1 VKKGGGLGVVL
12 SDTNAPRNN
21 KPSDKL
27 RWAKR
32 FLERGFAIFPIDA
45 ETKKPVIKEW
55 QKYSTT
61 PLSEEEKNRFLDL
74 IQKGYNYAVPGGQNG
89 LVILDFEDK
98 EALKAWLGEDE
109 LGKLCDST
117 LCVDTPHGGLHVY
130 LIADNAPPQKFNPL
144 FVKDGKGIADLQ
156 SFNSYVVGPG
166 SCINHKH
173 CESTKCPWKGQDY
186 STCYIPYNNNVE
198 ISKTNLK
205 ALLKFLEEKGKRLGI
220 ELSPSARGWLE
231 GKEKK
236 EETEEDFDELKKELL
251 RHDNGK
257 SPEKIKAEI
266 CDKEEKNK
274 LIKEV
279 ICQGKTYAEI
289 GIDRSRGDWRVIL
302 YLMKHGVTDPDKIL
316 QLLPP
321 DSKAK
326 VNEKWDTEKYFLET
340 LKNAWAIAKKFI
352 EAKRAV
358 REDKAKA
365 RELLIEVIAEEI
377 LKEHRIVTFIG
388 RDQLKEWII
397 GLFMFSKKK
406 GIYLPVDAFIEKI
419 INKKLE
425 EYAEFKLGVDKSRV
439 VKNVKDEIVRRTMKL
454 MPNEPMRIAF
464 KNGTL
469 EWTEKGIT
477 WYDLKERSPN
487 VYAFHYIDWNLKI
500 QEIERFVGKE
510 ITVEDI
516 EQLAR
521 RICPK
526 SLEAFKAWVDDKW
539 VLLFEIIG
547 YTLYPRY
554 VFNKAVLLTGAGSN
568 GKTTFLN
575 LLLKILGK
583 NNVSAVSL
591 KRIVEVDK
599 FASIELYHRLANIS
613 SELFQFRV
621 TNTDLFKK
629 LTGEDYVEGQKKF
642 KDPIYFVNYAKLI
655 NATNELPIVKDQT
668 YGFWRRWIVI
678 EFPHQFEHD
687 PTFFDRTFTN
697 EEIVGVITVSLLAF
711 ARVMQQRKFDFEDT
725 SADIKEKWERASDSV
740 YAFVKDLIESGR
752 AEYDPKNGDLFT
764 PVKEFYQA
772 YVEWCEEN
780 DRKPEAQQTV
790 TRRLE
795 SRFRITKSQ
804 KRIKGERVWCYVG
817 IRLKGE
823 NENSNENSTG
833 GDGSDKLMELYKQYS
848 GQVRSRKELQD
859 ELGLRAYELL
869 DFCEKR
875 NLCHWIDEE
884 HVEFH

>member
-1 VKKGGGLGVVL
+1 MGL
-12 SDTNAPRNN
+12 SSSNHENNN
-21 KPSDKL
+21 KRFPTTD
-27 RWAKR
+27 WANW
-32 FLERGFAIFPIDA
+32 FISRGFSIFPIEPD
-45 ETKKPVIKEW
+45 TKKPVIKEW
-55 QKYSTT
+55 QRYSTT
-61 PLSEEEKNRFLDL
+61 PPTDDEKTRYLEM
-74 IQKGYNYAVPGGQNG
+74 IEKGYNYAIPGGQKG

-98 EALKAWLGEDE
+98 EALKAWIGEDE
-109 LGKLCDST
+109 LNKLCSTT
-117 LCVDTPHGGLHVY
+117 LCTETPHGGLHVY
-130 LIADNAPPQKFNPL
+130 LITDNAPPQKFNPV

-166 SCINHKH
+166 SCINHKF
-173 CESTKCPWKGQDY
+173 CTSDKCPWKGQDY
-186 STCYIPYNNNVE
+186 TTCYIPYNNNVE
-198 ISKTNLK
+198 ISKANLK

-236 EETEEDFDELKKELL
+236 DETEEDFDELKKELL

-316 QLLPP
+316 ELLPP

-454 MPNEPMRIAF
+454 MPTEPMRIAF

-469 EWTEKGIT
+469 EWNEKGIT

-500 QEIERFVGKE
+500 QEIERFVDKE

-521 RICPK
+521 RLCPK

-554 VFNKAVLLTGAGSN
+554 VFNKAILLTGAGNN
-568 GKTTFLN
+568 GKTTFLK
-575 LLLKILGK
+575 LLLKILGQ

-591 KRIVEVDK
+591 KRIVEGDK
-599 FASIELYHRLANIS
+599 FASIELYHKLANIS

-697 EEIVGVITVSLLAF
+697 EEIEGIITVSLLAF

-740 YAFVKDLIESGR
+740 YAYVKDLIESGR

-875 NLCHWIDEE
+875 NLCHWIDED
-884 HVEFH
+884 HVEFY

>member
-1 VKKGGGLGVVL
+1 MI
-12 SDTNAPRNN
+12 
-21 KPSDKL
+21 
-27 RWAKR
+27 
-32 FLERGFAIFPIDA
+32 E
-45 ETKKPVIKEW
+45 
-55 QKYSTT
+55 
-61 PLSEEEKNRFLDL
+61 
-74 IQKGYNYAVPGGQNG
+74 KGYNYAIPGGQNG

-109 LGKLCDST
+109 LGKLCGST

-130 LIADNAPPQKFNPL
+130 LIADDAPPQKFNPL

-166 SCINHKH
+166 SCINHKF
-173 CESTKCPWKGQDY
+173 CTRDKCPWKGQDY
-186 STCYIPYNNNVE
+186 TTCYIPYNNVE
-198 ISKTNLK
+198 ISKADLK

-406 GIYLPVDAFIEKI
+406 GIYLPVDAFIENI

-477 WYDLKERSPN
+477 WYDLKERSSN

-568 GKTTFLN
+568 GKTTFLK
-575 LLLKILGK
+575 LLLKILGQ

-591 KRIVEVDK
+591 KRIVEGDK

-655 NATNELPIVKDQT
+655 NATNELPVVKDQT

-697 EEIVGVITVSLLAF
+697 EEVVGVITVSLLAF

-804 KRIKGERVWCYVG
+804 KRVKGERVWCYVG

-823 NENSNENSTG
+823 NENSTG
-833 GDGSDKLMELYKQYS
+833 GDGPDKLMELYKQYS

-884 HVEFH
+884 HVEFY

>member
-1 VKKGGGLGVVL
+1 MI
-12 SDTNAPRNN
+12 
-21 KPSDKL
+21 
-27 RWAKR
+27 
-32 FLERGFAIFPIDA
+32 E
-45 ETKKPVIKEW
+45 
-55 QKYSTT
+55 
-61 PLSEEEKNRFLDL
+61 
-74 IQKGYNYAVPGGQNG
+74 KGYNYAIPGGQNG

-109 LGKLCDST
+109 LGKLCGST

-130 LIADNAPPQKFNPL
+130 LIADDAPPQKFNPL

-173 CESTKCPWKGQDY
+173 CQTDKCPWKGQDY
-186 STCYIPYNNNVE
+186 VTCYIPLNNND
-198 ISKTNLK
+198 IAKADLK
-205 ALLKFLEEKGKRLGI
+205 GLLRSLEEKGKRIGI

-406 GIYLPVDAFIEKI
+406 GIYLPVDAFIENI

-477 WYDLKERSPN
+477 WYDLKERSSN

-568 GKTTFLN
+568 GKTTFLK
-575 LLLKILGK
+575 LLLKILGQ

-591 KRIVEVDK
+591 KRIVEGDK

-655 NATNELPIVKDQT
+655 NATNELPVVKDQT

-697 EEIVGVITVSLLAF
+697 EEVVGVITVSLLAF

-804 KRIKGERVWCYVG
+804 KRVKGERVWCYVG

-823 NENSNENSTG
+823 NENSTG
-833 GDGSDKLMELYKQYS
+833 GDGPDKLMELYKQYS

-884 HVEFH
+884 HVEFY

>member
-1 VKKGGGLGVVL
+1 MGL
-12 SDTNAPRNN
+12 SSCNHENNN
-21 KPSDKL
+21 KRFCPIG
-27 RWAKR
+27 WAER
-32 FLERGFAIFPIDA
+32 FISRGFTIFPIEPD
-45 ETKKPVIKEW
+45 TKKPIIKEW

-61 PLSEEEKNRFLDL
+61 PLSEEEKKRFLAM
-74 IQKGYNYAVPGGQNG
+74 IEKGYNYAIPGGQKG

-98 EALKAWLGEDE
+98 EALKAWIGEDE
-109 LGKLCDST
+109 LNKLCNTT
-117 LCVDTPHGGLHVY
+117 LCAETPHGGLHVY
-130 LIADNAPPQKFNPL
+130 LITDNAPPQKFNPV

-166 SCINHKH
+166 SCINHKF
-173 CESTKCPWKGQDY
+173 CTSDKCPWKGQDY
-186 STCYIPYNNNVE
+186 TTCYIPYYNNVE
-198 ISKTNLK
+198 ISKADLK

-257 SPEKIKAEI
+257 SSEKIKAEI
-266 CDKEEKNK
+266 CGKEEKNK

-316 QLLPP
+316 ELLPP

-326 VNEKWDTEKYFLET
+326 ANEKWDTEKYFLET

-406 GIYLPVDAFIEKI
+406 GIYLPIDAFIEKI

-454 MPNEPMRIAF
+454 MPSEPMRIAF

-469 EWTEKGIT
+469 EWNEKGIT

-487 VYAFHYIDWNLKI
+487 VYAFHYIDWNLKYD
-500 QEIERFVGKE
+500 EIERFAGKE
-510 ITVEDI
+510 ITIEDL

-521 RICPK
+521 ALCPK
-526 SLEAFKAWVDDKW
+526 SLEAFKAWVDDRW

-583 NNVSAVSL
+583 NNVGAVSL
-591 KRIVEVDK
+591 KRIVDGDK
-599 FASIELYHRLANIS
+599 FASIELYHKLANIS

-697 EEIVGVITVSLLAF
+697 DEVEGVITVSLLAF
-711 ARVMQQRKFDFEDT
+711 ARVMQQRKFDFEDS

-740 YAFVKDLIESGR
+740 YAFVKDLIESDR

-823 NENSNENSTG
+823 NGNNDENSTG
-833 GDGSDKLMELYKQYS
+833 GDGPDKLMELYKQYS

-875 NLCHWIDEE
+875 NLCHWIDED
-884 HVEFH
+884 HVEFY

>member
-1 VKKGGGLGVVL
+1 VVL
-12 SDTNAPRNN
+12 SDTNSTPSK

-32 FLERGFAIFPIDA
+32 FLEHGFAIFPIDA

-61 PLSEEEKNRFLDL
+61 PLSEEEKTRYLEM
-74 IQKGYNYAVPGGQNG
+74 IEKGYNYAIPGGQKG

-98 EALKAWLGEDE
+98 EALKAWIGEKE
-109 LGKLCDST
+109 LNDLCNNT
-117 LCVDTPHGGLHVY
+117 LCVETPHGGLHVY
-130 LIADNAPPQKFNPL
+130 LITDNAPPQKFNPV

-173 CESTKCPWKGQDY
+173 CQSDKCPWKGQDY
-186 STCYIPYNNNVE
+186 VTCYIPHNNNE
-198 ISKTNLK
+198 IAKVDLK
-205 ALLKFLEEKGKRLGI
+205 GLLKFLEEKGKRIGI

-406 GIYLPVDAFIEKI
+406 GIYLPVDALIEKI

-454 MPNEPMRIAF
+454 MPTEPMRIAF

-469 EWTEKGIT
+469 EWNEKGIT

-521 RICPK
+521 GLCPK
-526 SLEAFKAWVDDKW
+526 SLEAFKAWANDKW

-554 VFNKAVLLTGAGSN
+554 VFNKAVLLTGAGNN
-568 GKTTFLN
+568 GKTTFLK
-575 LLLKILGK
+575 LLLKILGQ

-591 KRIVEVDK
+591 KRIVEGDK
-599 FASIELYHRLANIS
+599 FASIELYHKLANIS

-697 EEIVGVITVSLLAF
+697 EEIEGIITVSLLAF
-711 ARVMQQRKFDFEDT
+711 ARVMQQWKFDFEDT
-725 SADIKEKWERASDSV
+725 SVDIKEKWERASDSV

-752 AEYDPKNGDLFT
+752 AEYDPKNGDLCT

-772 YVEWCEEN
+772 YSEWCEEN

-823 NENSNENSTG
+823 NGNSNENSTG

-875 NLCHWIDEE
+875 NLCHWIDED
-884 HVEFH
+884 HVEFY

>member
-1 VKKGGGLGVVL
+1 MIL
-12 SDTNAPRNN
+12 SDTNSTPSK

-27 RWAKR
+27 RWAKW
-32 FLERGFAIFPIDA
+32 FLEHGFAIFPIEP
-45 ETKKPVIKEW
+45 ETKEPAIKGW
-55 QKYSTT
+55 TKYSST
-61 PLSEEEKNRFLDL
+61 PLTEEEKNRFLDL

-98 EALKAWLGEDE
+98 EALKAWIGEKE
-109 LGKLCDST
+109 LNDLCGTT
-117 LCVDTPHGGLHVY
+117 LCVDTPHGGLHIF
-130 LIADNAPPQKFNPL
+130 LIADEVPPKKFNPL
-144 FVKDGKGIADLQ
+144 FEKDGKGIADLQ

-166 SCINHKH
+166 SCINHKF
-173 CESTKCPWKGQDY
+173 CTSDKCPWKGQDY
-186 STCYIPYNNNVE
+186 TTCYIPYNNVE
-198 ISKTNLK
+198 ISKANLK
-205 ALLKFLEEKGKRLGI
+205 ALLKFLEEKGKRIGI

-406 GIYLPVDAFIEKI
+406 GIYLPVDALIEKI

-454 MPNEPMRIAF
+454 MPTEPMRIAF

-469 EWTEKGIT
+469 EWNEKGIT

-521 RICPK
+521 GLCPK

-554 VFNKAVLLTGAGSN
+554 VFNKAVLLTGAGNN
-568 GKTTFLN
+568 GKTTFLK
-575 LLLKILGK
+575 LLLKILGQ

-591 KRIVEVDK
+591 KRIVEGDK
-599 FASIELYHRLANIS
+599 FASIELYHKLANIS

-697 EEIVGVITVSLLAF
+697 EEIEGIITVSLLAF
-711 ARVMQQRKFDFEDT
+711 ARVMQQWKFDFEDT
-725 SADIKEKWERASDSV
+725 SVDIKEKWERASDSV

-752 AEYDPKNGDLFT
+752 AEYDPKNGDLCT

-772 YVEWCEEN
+772 YSEWCEEN

-823 NENSNENSTG
+823 NGNSNENSTG

-875 NLCHWIDEE
+875 NLCHWIDED
-884 HVEFH
+884 HVEFY